1 LKIQDIA
8 QDIIATAQRP
18 LDQAQTLPR
27 QAYTDE
33 TYFAHESDQV
43 LRASWLCAG
52 HVSQVKAPGA
62 VLPVDLMG
70 EPVMLVHGHDGVIRA
85 LSRVCPHRSSDLL
98 IDGEKSDCRSASV
111 LTCPYHRWTFGLD
124 GSLMGAPQMQEAA
137 GFNKSDWK
145 LAELRSAIWEGFIF
159 VNLDAAAAPLK
170 VQYEAFTATVAPWK
184 LAGLELVISLEW
196 ECDFNWKVMVENW
209 IESYHHLGPHVKTLN
224 PFMPAQD
231 TWTEPPNPAF
241 IHAHLPLTG
250 RDAAPMRDAI
260 ANGEAG
266 SGFLPLPGIAPARQ
280 AEWNLFVGF
289 PCFMLLLAR
298 DRAIW
303 YRLQPI
309 SAERCKLTTT
319 TLVSRES
326 LSAPGYLATLEAETK
341 MLKDFHLEDMAVNEA
356 VQRGLRS
363 RHVVRGRLSHLE
375 EPVWQFHRLLA
386 ARMAALSPREA
397 ALTGKLRDNAA

>member
-1 LKIQDIA
+1 MRIQDIA
-8 QDIIATAQRP
+8 KDILATAQRP
-18 LDQAQTLPR
+18 LGQAQTLPR

-33 TYFAHESDQV
+33 AYFAHEADQV
-43 LRASWLCAG
+43 LRAGWLCAG
-52 HVSQVKAPGA
+52 HVSQIKEPGA
-62 VLPVDLMG
+62 VLPVDLLG
-70 EPVMLVHGHDGVIRA
+70 EPIMLVRGKDSIIRA

-98 IDGEKSDCRSASV
+98 IDGEKTDCRASGTV

-124 GSLMGAPQMQEAA
+124 GKLMGAPQMQEAV

-145 LAELRSAIWEGFIF
+145 LAEIRSAIWEGFIF
-159 VNLDAAAAPLK
+159 VNLDDAAPALEA
-170 VQYEAFTATVAPWK
+170 QYAAFTAAVAPWK
-184 LAGLELVISLEW
+184 LAELELVISLDW

-231 TWTEPPNPAF
+231 TWTEPANPGF
-241 IHAHLPLTG
+241 IHAHLPMTG
-250 RDAAPMRDAI
+250 RDAAGIREAI
-260 ANGEAG
+260 EKGEAG
-266 SGFLPLPGIAPARQ
+266 SGFLPLSGLAPEQQ

-326 LSAPGYLATLEAETK
+326 LSVEGYAGVLEAETK
-341 MLKDFHLEDMAVNEA
+341 MLKDFHVEDMEVNAA

-363 RHVVRGRLSHLE
+363 RHAARGRLSHLE

-386 ARMAALSPREA
+386 AQMARFS
-397 ALTGKLRDNAA
+397 